1 MMHTLVGWH
10 VEMEFKEEGDRTRAA
25 AMVRLTDGTE
35 FRAHGTANRHPS
47 DPDQLRVGEEIA
59 GARALMDLASQLLQK
74 AHTEIDEVSGRT
86 SHSLRCGLSGQ
97 RRSGVRM
104 PRRAMPWWSVRAVR
118 SQRKR
123 RFSATSCAG
132 SGLMTGHWS

>member
-1 MMHTLVGWH
+1 MMQTLVGWH

-25 AMVRLTDGTE
+25 AMVRLSDGTE

-74 AHTEIDEVSGRT
+74 AHKEIDEVSGRT
-86 SHSLRCGLSGQ
+86 SHTIR
-97 RRSGVRM
+97 
-104 PRRAMPWWSVRAVR
+104 
-118 SQRKR
+118 
-123 RFSATSCAG
+123 
-132 SGLMTGHWS
+132 